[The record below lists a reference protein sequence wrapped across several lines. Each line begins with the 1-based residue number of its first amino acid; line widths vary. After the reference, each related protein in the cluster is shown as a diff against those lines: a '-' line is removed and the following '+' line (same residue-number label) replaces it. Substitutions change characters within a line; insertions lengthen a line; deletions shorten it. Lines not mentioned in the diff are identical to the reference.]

1 MFGLSLIAKEFIL
14 ITITDKWLA
23 SARIMQLLCIWGAFI
38 PINNLFSLLL
48 VSRGRSSI
56 FMFNSIALSVLQL
69 ITACISYPYGITT
82 MIYLFV
88 AINILWMFVWYL
100 FARREIPLTLW
111 SILKDIAPYFLL
123 AASLTIAAHYITS
136 GITNLYLSLA
146 IKVVFVASLYALVL
160 WKMQSVIFKE
170 CIQFIKKK
178 KIS

>member
-1 MFGLSLIAKEFIL
+1 M
-14 ITITDKWLA
+14 
-23 SARIMQLLCIWGAFI
+23 
-38 PINNLFSLLL
+38 
-48 VSRGRSSI
+48 
-56 FMFNSIALSVLQL
+56 LQL

-88 AINILWMFVWYL
+88 AINIGWLFVWYC
-100 FARREIPLTLW
+100 FARREIPLTLF

-136 GITNLYLSLA
+136 GITNLYLSLT
-146 IKVVFVASLYALVL
+146 IKVFFVASLYALVL